1 MTLWQPGVLQGWSKK
16 FVKVNF
22 KNLKNKI
29 GSVYKMNYGSTYSS
43 GFNVHSV
50 KKKISLQR
58 TLVSGQK
65 LSEPLVTKF
74 LGGTGGRFSFV
85 L

>member
-1 MTLWQPGVLQGWSKK
+1 
-16 FVKVNF
+16 
-22 KNLKNKI
+22 
-29 GSVYKMNYGSTYSS
+29 MNYGSTYSS